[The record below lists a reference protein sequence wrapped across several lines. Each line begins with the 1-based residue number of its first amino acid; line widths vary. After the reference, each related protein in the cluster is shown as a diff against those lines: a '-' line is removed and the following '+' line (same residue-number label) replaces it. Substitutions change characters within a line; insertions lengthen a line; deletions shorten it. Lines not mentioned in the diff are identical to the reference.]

1 MRSGCAVDWECGWEL
16 AVASH
21 VRHGSAR
28 QVAGLSFSA
37 TSLCG
42 EQGGSDLGQVALRRP
57 RSAADRAPGLP
68 RASARLGQS
77 AAWAALAGPISRLG
91 RAGRPHRLWFPHGDE
106 QRRQE
111 DRRVPVGDRL
121 EVDDHRLVDGE
132 RVCPAA
138 ADGLQRRRVREPPHA
153 AGRLRAQRREAWLG
167 GRGGAGWPRPSW
179 GGMPIA
185 GAWQKARWP
194 GDGSARSWLWERG
207 SGGQAANRRLASGSG
222 LCAVRLGRVN
232 GGLRAMRLLGRAS
245 NRLRAV

>member
-1 MRSGCAVDWECGWEL
+1 MSK
-16 AVASH
+16 
-21 VRHGSAR
+21 AR
-28 QVAGLSFSA
+28 PPQ
-37 TSLCG
+37 
-42 EQGGSDLGQVALRRP
+42 
-57 RSAADRAPGLP
+57 
-68 RASARLGQS
+68 ASARLGQS

-111 DRRVPVGDRL
+111 DRVPVGDRL

-179 GGMPIA
+179 GGMPNA

-207 SGGQAANRRLASGSG
+207 SGGQTANRRLASGSG